1 MEDEEKIIEKVID
14 LIEYKKIKQLREFL
28 DNINE
33 ADFPMI
39 FKELD
44 EEKIIMVYRLLPKEK
59 AAKVFIEL
67 DSDDE
72 EKLINCLT
80 DKEIKNVMN
89 EINMD
94 DATDLIEEMPS
105 NVVKRILANT
115 KVEDRKIINELLK
128 YPDDTAGTIMTTEFM
143 DFKENMTVEDAF
155 QRIKKKGLKSETIYK
170 CYVLSVDRKLLGVVD
185 IKSLLVA
192 GRDEKVKEIMETN
205 IIKSQTLDDQEEV
218 VKLFDKYDVVA
229 VPVVDKENRLVG
241 IITIDDAIDVM
252 QEEASEDFELM
263 AAMSPTEDSYFKT
276 SVFSHAKNRIVWLL
290 VLMISAMITGAIIE
304 HFEASI
310 ASLPILVSF
319 IPMLMGTGGNC
330 GAQSST
336 LIIRGLATDEI
347 STKDWIKA
355 VWKELRVALLVGIVL
370 AIVNTFRITLQYGE
384 LKIALVVSA
393 TMICTIIVS
402 KILGCLLPIVA
413 KKLKMDPAI
422 MAAPLLTTVVDAT
435 TVLIFFSI
443 VSSAFQ
449 I

>member
-28 DNINE
+28 DAINE

-192 GRDEKVKEIMETN
+192 DRDEKVKDIMETN

-263 AAMSPTEDSYFKT
+263 AAMSPTEESYFKT

-347 STKDWIKA
+347 STKDWFKA

-370 AIVNTFRITLQYGE
+370 AIVNTLRITLQYGE

-402 KILGCLLPIVA
+402 KILGCLLPIAA

>member
-1 MEDEEKIIEKVID
+1 
-14 LIEYKKIKQLREFL
+14 
-28 DNINE
+28 
-33 ADFPMI
+33 MI

-192 GRDEKVKEIMETN
+192 DRDEKVKDIMETN

>member
-192 GRDEKVKEIMETN
+192 DRDEKVKDIMETN

-347 STKDWIKA
+347 STKDLIKA

>member
-192 GRDEKVKEIMETN
+192 DRDEKVKDIMETN

>member
-1 MEDEEKIIEKVID
+1 MDERIIEEVID
-14 LIEYKKIKQLREFL
+14 LIEYKKIKKLREFL
-28 DNINE
+28 DTINE
-33 ADFPMI
+33 ADFPNI

-59 AAKVFIEL
+59 AAEVFVEL

-72 EKLINCLT
+72 ERLINCLT

-94 DATDLIEEMPS
+94 DAADLIEEMPS

-115 KVEDRKIINELLK
+115 KLEDRKIINELLK
-128 YPDDTAGTIMTTEFM
+128 YPEDTAGTIMTTEFM
-143 DFKENMTVEDAF
+143 DLKENMTVDEAF
-155 QRIKKKGLKSETIYK
+155 QRIKKKALKSETVYN
-170 CYVLSVDRKLLGVVD
+170 CYVLSVDRKLLGIVD

-192 GRDEKVKEIMETN
+192 DRDQKVKDIMETN
-205 IIKSQTLDDQEEV
+205 LIKAETLDDREEV

-252 QEEASEDFELM
+252 QEEASEDFEKM
-263 AAMSPTEDSYFKT
+263 AAMAPTEDSYFKT

-347 STKDWIKA
+347 STKDWIRA

-370 AIVNTFRITLQYGE
+370 AIVNTIRITLQYGE

-402 KILGCLLPIVA
+402 KILGCLLPIIA

>member
-1 MEDEEKIIEKVID
+1 MKDPWK
-14 LIEYKKIKQLREFL
+14 
-28 DNINE
+28 
-33 ADFPMI
+33 
-39 FKELD
+39 
-44 EEKIIMVYRLLPKEK
+44 
-59 AAKVFIEL
+59 KVFVLFI
-67 DSDDE
+67 
-72 EKLINCLT
+72 
-80 DKEIKNVMN
+80 
-89 EINMD
+89 
-94 DATDLIEEMPS
+94 
-105 NVVKRILANT
+105 ILAGICGCGDNT

-192 GRDEKVKEIMETN
+192 DRDEKVKDIMETN

>member
-128 YPDDTAGTIMTTEFM
+128 YPDDTAGTIVTTEFM

-192 GRDEKVKEIMETN
+192 DRDEKVKDIMETN